1 MIESNPEN
9 SLSKEDSLAM
19 SEKARKMQKLK
30 DKFKKKATT
39 IRKNIIENSDKK
51 EDLDDHD
58 HEKICII
65 CRESGKQKPLFFIGK
80 KNERIN
86 INLLL

>member
-1 MIESNPEN
+1 MVESNPED
-9 SLSKEDSLAM
+9 SPSKEESLMM

-51 EDLDDHD
+51 EELDDHD
-58 HEKICII
+58 HEKNCII
-65 CRESGKQKPLFFIGK
+65 CRESGKQRPLFFIGK
-80 KNERIN
+80 KN
-86 INLLL
+86 